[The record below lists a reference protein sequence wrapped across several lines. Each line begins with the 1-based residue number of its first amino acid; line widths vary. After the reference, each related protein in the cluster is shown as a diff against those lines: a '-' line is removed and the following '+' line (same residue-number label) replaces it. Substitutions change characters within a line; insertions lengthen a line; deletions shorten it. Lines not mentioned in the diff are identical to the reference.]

1 MPITKTSLFFKSLL
15 TACVFSSNES
25 FTVLMI
31 CAMVIFNQSMVEI
44 MAIVRIKYILKS
56 F

>member
-1 MPITKTSLFFKSLL
+1 MPMTKTSLFFKSLL

-25 FTVLMI
+25 FIVFMI
-31 CAMVIFNQSMVEI
+31 CAMVIFSQSIVEI